1 MGFARPCGPL
11 LPSSSPCAKGEK
23 RQRTAAALPNRD
35 SFWLPIVAF
44 REEAAAGLA
53 RRNAVGPPLRVG
65 MLRQNLRAFA
75 HAEVF
80 VEGLI
85 KAGVEEKGLL
95 LAREAGLAHCWRPSS
110 GVGSLD
116 AGERLGA
123 GPGRIQAQRPYPV
136 PGIRRLKRRH
146 DRPVEPI
153 DDRIWRPARRK
164 QAEPAGRL
172 DVVACFAERRHVGQ
186 KDRRLPGRRRQHPD
200 PSGLVQLDQFVGR
213 ERV

>member
-1 MGFARPCGPL
+1 M
-11 LPSSSPCAKGEK
+11 
-23 RQRTAAALPNRD
+23 
-35 SFWLPIVAF
+35 AF
-44 REEAAAGLA
+44 REEAAAWFA
-53 RRNAVGPPLRVG
+53 RRNAVGLPLRVG
-65 MLRQNLRAFA
+65 MLHQNLRAFA

-85 KAGVEEKGLL
+85 KAGVKEKGLL

-146 DRPVEPI
+146 DVRLSRSTIHPASRPAQTGRTSRSPRCRSLLRGTSARRAERPERSSADVASTRIRPGPCAARPV
-153 DDRIWRPARRK
+153 RWSSR
-164 QAEPAGRL
+164 
-172 DVVACFAERRHVGQ
+172 
-186 KDRRLPGRRRQHPD
+186 
-200 PSGLVQLDQFVGR
+200 
-213 ERV
+213 